1 MTSPVELSKIYR
13 KFVREIPTKIASN
26 NQLFINVLKAILV
39 ENKLQKS
46 VKQISEILNSTI
58 SRHIWQAKYRYQQN
72 GEVIDNTIQD
82 TWKRVARAIAS
93 AEDKDQGKWEN
104 IFYEQLKGFK
114 FLPGGR
120 IIAGAGTERNVTLFN
135 CFVMGTIEDSI
146 PSIFEHIKE
155 GAQTM
160 QWGGGIGY
168 NFSTLRPKGSLAKS
182 TNNISSGPVSF
193 MKIWDAMCDT
203 MMSTGARRGAMMGTL
218 SCDHPDILSFIK
230 AKREAGELTNFNLS
244 VLVTDAFMKAVE
256 ADRNWDLVFPIGN
269 LAKAER
275 PDNENHIILKKGDGS
290 KEPVECKV
298 FDTLKARE
306 IWDQIMKSTYDY
318 AEPGVLFIDHINN
331 MNNLSYIEEITCTNP
346 CGEVPLPPYGACN
359 LGSINLTTFV
369 ENPFSE
375 STDINLEGIRE
386 TTRIAVR
393 MLDNVT
399 SISRFPLEMQKNKAQ
414 NTRRI
419 GLGITGLADAL
430 IMLNL
435 HYGSEEGRKMAANIM
450 REICHEAYRTSI
462 DLAKEK
468 GSFPDLNTDAYL
480 ESAFIQNLPQTIQ
493 EEIKEHGIRN
503 SHLLS
508 IAPTGSISLL
518 ANNVSSGLEPVFDY
532 EYKRGVLNKD
542 GSTSQ
547 YEAKDYAYRLWS
559 EEYGFGKKLPDS
571 FIKAR
576 ELSPEDHLNMQS
588 VLQQFVD
595 NSISK
600 TINVPEDFPF
610 SSFKNIYE
618 NAYHKGLK
626 GCTTFRP
633 NKTTGS
639 VLNAEDDTSNEQ
651 CCTNESDSD

>member
-1 MTSPVELSKIYR
+1 MGKNEDI
-13 KFVREIPTKIASN
+13 FVLMKSQTKP
-26 NQLFINVLKAILV
+26 
-39 ENKLQKS
+39 
-46 VKQISEILNSTI
+46 STEI
-58 SRHIWQAKYRYQQN
+58 SRHIWKAKYRYQQN
-72 GEVIDNTIQD
+72 GEIIDNTIKD
-82 TWKRVARAIAS
+82 TWKRVARALA
-93 AEDKDQGKWEN
+93 AVEPRDQEKWEN
-104 IFYEQLKGFK
+104 TFYDQLEGFS

-120 IIAGAGTERNVTLFN
+120 IIAGAGTDRNVTLFN
-135 CFVMGTIEDSI
+135 CFVMGTIEDTIS
-146 PSIFEHIKE
+146 SIFENIKE
-155 GAQTM
+155 GALTM

-168 NFSTLRPKGSLAKS
+168 DFSTLRPKGSLAKS

-218 SCDHPDILSFIK
+218 RCDHPDILSFIK
-230 AKREAGELTNFNLS
+230 AKKETGELTNFNLS

-256 ADRNWDLVFPIGN
+256 EDSEWNLVFPIEN
-269 LAKAER
+269 LAKEER
-275 PDNENHIILKKGDGS
+275 PDNENNILSKKWNGS
-290 KEPVECKV
+290 KEPLECKV
-298 FDTLKARE
+298 FDTLKARD

-318 AEPGVLFIDHINN
+318 AEPGVLFIDHINKL
-331 MNNLSYIEEITCTNP
+331 NNLSYIEEITCTNP

-369 ENPFSE
+369 ENPYSG
-375 STDINLEGIRE
+375 SADINLDGIRK
-386 TTRIAVR
+386 TARTAVR

-399 SISRFPLEMQKNKAQ
+399 SISRFPLEPQKKKAQ

-435 HYGSEEGRKMAANIM
+435 HYGSEEGRKMASNIM
-450 REICHEAYRTSI
+450 KEICHEAYRASI

-468 GSFPDLNTDAYL
+468 EPFSDLDVDAYM
-480 ESAFIQNLPQTIQ
+480 ESPFIQNLPQSIQ
-493 EEIKEHGIRN
+493 EGIKEHGIRN

-518 ANNVSSGLEPVFDY
+518 ANNVSSGLEPVFNY
-532 EYKRGVLNKD
+532 EYERRVLNKD
-542 GSTSQ
+542 GSTTQ
-547 YEAKDYAYRLWS
+547 FEVKDYAFRLWT
-559 EEYGFGKKLPDS
+559 EEYGSKNELPDS
-571 FIKAR
+571 FTKAR
-576 ELSPEDHLNMQS
+576 ELSPDDHLNMQS
-588 VLQQFVD
+588 VLQQYVD

-610 SSFKNIYE
+610 SSFKKIYQ

-626 GCTTFRP
+626 GCTTYRP

-639 VLNAEDDTSNEQ
+639 VLNSGEDTSNEQ
-651 CCTNESDSD
+651 CCTDESDSD